1 MVAVVHDNP
10 DVPIKQALGFID
22 EDKGVESLTFDMAM
36 RAVKKYFSPDALG
49 VYDE

>member
-10 DVPIKQALGFID
+10 DSPIKQALGFID

-36 RAVKKYFSPDALG
+36 RAAKKYFSPDALG
-49 VYDE
+49 VYVD